1 LLFSPLPRLPNDSAK
16 RWGRPKSG
24 RELGDAGGPLLVAAI
39 SAAST
44 LSLGLLGA
52 AMALLAAAVIAPAGF
67 SSR

>member
-1 LLFSPLPRLPNDSAK
+1 MGAAEV
-16 RWGRPKSG
+16 G
-24 RELGDAGGPLLVAAI
+24 RELGDAGGPLLVVAI